1 MCMIPNSWIH
11 KAKFLSYRNK
21 IIYLGTRPYLLFII
35 TNMNVMKLL
44 LDMMQKSVLKY
55 VATLIVVSALMIS
68 LVILVARKKVK

>member
-1 MCMIPNSWIH
+1 
-11 KAKFLSYRNK
+11 
-21 IIYLGTRPYLLFII
+21 
-35 TNMNVMKLL
+35 MKLL